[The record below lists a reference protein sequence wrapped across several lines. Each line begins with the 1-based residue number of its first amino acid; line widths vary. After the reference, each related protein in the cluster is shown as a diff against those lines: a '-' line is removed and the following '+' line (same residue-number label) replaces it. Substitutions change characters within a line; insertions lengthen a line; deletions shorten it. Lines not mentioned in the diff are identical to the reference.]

1 MRVKYIVIIAVIAVL
16 MSCKSHK
23 VYSKVEL
30 ENIRNNDS
38 IQEENKRDYENEIR
52 EMNQDNNDRN

>member
-1 MRVKYIVIIAVIAVL
+1 MRVKQILIIGIIGFTI
-16 MSCKSHK
+16 SCKSHR

-30 ENIRNNDS
+30 ENIRKNDS
-38 IQEENKRDYENEIR
+38 IQEDNKRDYENEIR